1 MTIKN
6 KKQSAVLRLTEELY
20 SKPHLISPSSFYAI
34 TSYLEKRNQNMLM
47 KFEEM
52 DDGGEEEDED
62 KFDPMSGVG
71 VINVYGAL
79 TYRPVNAM
87 CGAVGM
93 SYQDLLEDVTE
104 MIDEG
109 ASTIILNIDSGGGE
123 CYGCF
128 ESANDIRKKC
138 DEAGVFLVA
147 YVDGQSCSAAYAL
160 SCVADEVVANP
171 YADIGSIGVLV
182 GLVSDSEAMKME
194 GYQRTFIYAGNEK
207 IPFAE
212 DGSWKQSFLDSLQES
227 VDDLYSEFT
236 SFVAKYTG
244 LSVAEVKTTE
254 AKVFKASKALE
265 IGLVNKVM
273 TRSEFIDYITK
284 KHKRGNLDA

>member
-244 LSVAEVKTTE
+244 LSVAEVKATE

>member
-6 KKQSAVLRLTEELY
+6 KKQSSVLRLTEELY

-52 DDGGEEEDED
+52 DDGSEEEDED
-62 KFDPMSGVG
+62 KFDPYSGIG
-71 VINVYGAL
+71 VINIYGAL

-87 CGAVGM
+87 CGAAGT
-93 SYQDLLEDVTE
+93 SYSELLEDVTE

-123 CYGCF
+123 AYSAF
-128 ESANDIRKKC
+128 SSANDIRRKC

-147 YVDGQSCSAAYAL
+147 YVDGCACSAAYAL
-160 SCVADEVVANP
+160 ACVADEVVVHP
-171 YADIGSIGVLV
+171 QGEIGSIGVLC
-182 GLVSDSEAMKME
+182 SIINDSEALKME
-194 GYQRTFIYAGNEK
+194 GYQRTFIYAGADK
-207 IPFAE
+207 VPFAE
-212 DGSWKQSFLDSLQES
+212 DGSWKQSFLDNLQEG
-227 VDDLYSEFT
+227 VDDLYVEFC
-236 SFVAKYTG
+236 SHVAKYTG
-244 LSVAEVKTTE
+244 LSVAEVKATE
-254 AKVFKASKALE
+254 ANTFKASKALE
-265 IGLVNKVM
+265 LGLVNKIMVQ
-273 TRSEFIDYITK
+273 SEFIDYITK

>member
-47 KFEEM
+47 KFEET
-52 DDGGEEEDED
+52 DDSEEEDDKD
-62 KFDPMSGVG
+62 KFDPFSGVG

-79 TYRPVNAM
+79 TYRPVSAM

-93 SYQDLLEDVTE
+93 SYTDLLEDVTE

-171 YADIGSIGVLV
+171 YAEIGSIGVLI

-227 VDDLYSEFT
+227 VDDLYLEFT

-244 LSVAEVKTTE
+244 LSVAEVKATE